1 MQDFK
6 FIENTATTYVTDIL
20 DDRFESITL
29 CFPDDYEGEV
39 VATLIRRKLDT
50 MSNKAILYVHGFNDY
65 FFQKELAKR
74 YNKNGFHFYALD
86 LRKYGRSYLSHQKL
100 NNVRSLLEYDEEI
113 NMALQIIKSE
123 KNKEVILMGHSTGG
137 LIVTNYAVNHLNST
151 LFHGVLCN
159 SPFYEFNLNDFERKM
174 GIPIL
179 SFLGRYFPNKT
190 VSGGFSKLYG
200 HSLHQDKYGEW
211 EYSLAWKPHD
221 IPKINLGFISAIHE
235 AQENLKNKLVV
246 DVPILVM
253 HSDKSIYQNHWSEK
267 LKEGDAVLNIDH
279 IRHYANKIKGNVTIC
294 EIENGMHDLILSK
307 KPIGENVYKKMFEWV
322 SINFKSTQTTHNN
335 ISYEKSSRN
344 NTNTEHFQN
353 FIGPLYDFCRI

>member
-1 MQDFK
+1 MQDDE
-6 FIENTATTYVTDIL
+6 FIEHTDTTYVPDTL
-20 DDRFESITL
+20 GNRFESITL
-29 CFPDDYEGEV
+29 YFPDDYEGEV
-39 VATLIRRKLDT
+39 VATLIRRKSDT

-74 YNKNGFHFYALD
+74 YNKHGFHFYALD

-113 NMALQIIKSE
+113 NKALQIIKSE

-179 SFLGRYFPNKT
+179 SFLGRYFPSKT

-200 HSLHQDKYGEW
+200 YSLHQDKYGEW

-221 IPKINLGFISAIHE
+221 IPKVNLGFIRAIGW
-235 AQENLKNKLVV
+235 
-246 DVPILVM
+246 D
-253 HSDKSIYQNHWSEK
+253 
-267 LKEGDAVLNIDH
+267 G
-279 IRHYANKIKGNVTIC
+279 
-294 EIENGMHDLILSK
+294 
-307 KPIGENVYKKMFEWV
+307 
-322 SINFKSTQTTHNN
+322 
-335 ISYEKSSRN
+335 
-344 NTNTEHFQN
+344 
-353 FIGPLYDFCRI
+353 